1 MVLTVRLTPRAAR
14 DGLDGVRV
22 EADGR
27 PVLGLRVTAA
37 PVDGAANAALIT
49 FVARSLGQ
57 RRGDVALVAGDTS
70 RIKRLRLSGNPT
82 RLAARIDDWIA
93 GRDGRR

>member
-1 MVLTVRLTPRAAR
+1 LVLTVRLTPRASR

-37 PVDGAANAALIT
+37 PVDGAANAALIA
-49 FVARSLGQ
+49 FVARNLGL
-57 RRGDVALVAGDTS
+57 RRGDVALVAGDTA
-70 RIKRLRLSGNPT
+70 RIKRLRLSGDPN

-93 GRDGRR
+93 DRDGRC